1 MIEVRETGVFSKW
14 LCGMPDARAKAA
26 VARRV
31 RRLALGNPGDV
42 RPIGEGVSELRIHH
56 GPGYRVYC
64 VQRGSVLVVLPC
76 GGDKSTRARD
86 IAWRSHWPRGYEMTI
101 ETRPFDPAAYL
112 DSPEAMLAYL
122 DGAFAD
128 GDAGEIADALGVV
141 AGARGMSRLAEET
154 GLTRQALYKALSSDG
169 NPEFATV
176 LKVVR
181 ALGFRLH
188 AEPAS
193 VA

>member
-1 MIEVRETGVFSKW
+1 MTTET
-14 LCGMPDARAKAA
+14 
-26 VARRV
+26 
-31 RRLALGNPGDV
+31 
-42 RPIGEGVSELRIHH
+42 
-56 GPGYRVYC
+56 
-64 VQRGSVLVVLPC
+64 Q
-76 GGDKSTRARD
+76 
-86 IAWRSHWPRGYEMTI
+86 
-101 ETRPFDPAAYL
+101 PFDPAAYL

-141 AGARGMSRLAEET
+141 ARARGMSQLAEET

-176 LKVVR
+176 LKVIR

-188 AEPAS
+188 PEPAS
-193 VA
+193 GA